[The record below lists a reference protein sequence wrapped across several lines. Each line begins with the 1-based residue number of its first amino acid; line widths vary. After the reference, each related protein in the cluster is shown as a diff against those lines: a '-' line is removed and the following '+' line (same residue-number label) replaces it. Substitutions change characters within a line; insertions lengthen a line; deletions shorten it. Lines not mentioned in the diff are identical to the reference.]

1 MARNRI
7 EETTERIVHED
18 SHEFHEGAT
27 AYGRLSTRPPTGD
40 TCPYRKGQMRT
51 DWWGGWYSA
60 EIDHKCGDALRRMGE
75 TWP

>member
-7 EETTERIVHED
+7 EETAERIVHED
-18 SHEFHEGAT
+18 SQAFLEGWKSHMRMAPKT
-27 AYGRLSTRPPTGD
+27 PAADP
-40 TCPYRKGQMRT
+40 CPYRKGQMRT

-60 EIDHKCGDALRRMGE
+60 EIERRCGDALRRMGE